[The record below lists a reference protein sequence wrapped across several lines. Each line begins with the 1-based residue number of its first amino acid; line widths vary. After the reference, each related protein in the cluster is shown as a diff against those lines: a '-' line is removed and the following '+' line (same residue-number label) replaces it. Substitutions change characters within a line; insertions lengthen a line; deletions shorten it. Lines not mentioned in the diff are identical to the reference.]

1 MFILGI
7 WSDHLSQADCLLPA
21 GGQDSNE
28 AVLRLVQQGA
38 YSAALQEDCCVRCLQ
53 SLAEQAVEGAQA
65 CFAALDSGSVPA
77 NPAAAEAQLL
87 TAVAALLLFVQAN
100 VTG

>member
-1 MFILGI
+1 ML
-7 WSDHLSQADCLLPA
+7 H
-21 GGQDSNE
+21 
-28 AVLRLVQQGA
+28 LVQQGA
-38 YSAALQEDCCVRCLQ
+38 YSAALQEDCCVGCLQ
-53 SLAEQAVEGAQA
+53 SAADQAIEGAQA
-65 CFAALDSGSVPA
+65 FFAALDSGSGPA

>member
-7 WSDHLSQADCLLPA
+7 WSDHCVEPDCSLPA
-21 GGQDSNE
+21 G
-28 AVLRLVQQGA
+28 AVEPNRKVLHLVQQGA
-38 YSAALQEDCCVRCLQ
+38 YSAALQEECCVGCLQ
-53 SLAEQAVEGAQA
+53 SVAHQAIENAEAF
-65 CFAALDSGSVPA
+65 FAALDNGSIPA
-77 NPAAAEAQLL
+77 SPAAAEAQLL